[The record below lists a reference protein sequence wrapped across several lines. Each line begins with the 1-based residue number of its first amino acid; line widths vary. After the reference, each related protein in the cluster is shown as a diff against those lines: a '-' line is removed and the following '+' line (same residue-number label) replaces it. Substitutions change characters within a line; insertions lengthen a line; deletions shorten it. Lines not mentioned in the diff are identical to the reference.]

1 MVRNTQQGNAIRQV
15 LKKAGRPLSA
25 QEVLNLA
32 QKKVP
37 GLGIATVYRNLKSLQ
52 QDGSV
57 VAVELPGQPPRWE
70 LTPAKHH
77 HHFLCNTCDKLYEIN
92 ACPADLQ
99 RLLPEGYTME
109 EHDILLRGLCND
121 CSVNKNLTGNK
132 KLD

>member
-1 MVRNTQQGNAIRQV
+1 MIRNTHQGNAIRQT

-52 QDGSV
+52 KDGSV

-70 LTPAKHH
+70 LAPEKHH

-92 ACPADLQ
+92 ACPEDLQ
-99 RLLPEGYTME
+99 LASSRVAFL
-109 EHDILLRGLCND
+109 
-121 CSVNKNLTGNK
+121 S
-132 KLD
+132 

>member
-1 MVRNTQQGNAIRQV
+1 MVRNTHQGNAIRQA

-57 VAVELPGQPPRWE
+57 VAGQ
-70 LTPAKHH
+70 L
-77 HHFLCNTCDKLYEIN
+77 
-92 ACPADLQ
+92 
-99 RLLPEGYTME
+99 
-109 EHDILLRGLCND
+109 
-121 CSVNKNLTGNK
+121 NL
-132 KLD
+132 